1 MSPKPKILLV
11 DDEERFRTTLKKMLT
26 AQGLTVALAAGG
38 REALDLMRLEP
49 YDVALVDIRMPG
61 MDGLQTLAQ
70 MKKLDPGMEVIM
82 LTGHASVDAAMEIN
96 RLGGFDYLLKPCP
109 LEDLLL
115 KIEAAYEKKLD
126 REKRSR
132 AAARP
137 EA

>member
-1 MSPKPKILLV
+1 MGPKPKILLV

-49 YDVALVDIRMPG
+49 YDAALVDIRMPG

-126 REKRSR
+126 REKRAR

>member
-1 MSPKPKILLV
+1 MSPKAKILLV
-11 DDEERFRTTLKKMLT
+11 DDEERFRTTLKKMLK
-26 AQGLTVALAAGG
+26 AQGLMVALAAGG

-96 RLGGFDYLLKPCP
+96 RLGGFDYLLKPYP

-132 AAARP
+132 AVAGP

>member
-1 MSPKPKILLV
+1 MSSKAKILLV

-38 REALDLMRLEP
+38 QEALDLMRLEP

-70 MKKLDPGMEVIM
+70 MKKLVPGMEVIM

-96 RLGGFDYLLKPCP
+96 RLGGFDYLLKPCS
-109 LEDLLL
+109 LEDLLV

-126 REKRSR
+126 REKRAMAS
-132 AAARP
+132 RP
-137 EA
+137 EG

>member
-1 MSPKPKILLV
+1 MDYHILIV
-11 DDEERFRTTLKKMLT
+11 DDEKELCVSLSEILMEEGYPTVYTSDPRETPAILARTH
-26 AQGLTVALAAGG
+26 V
-38 REALDLMRLEP
+38 DLIIL
-49 YDVALVDIRMPG
+49 DIRMPG

-70 MKKLDPGMEVIM
+70 MKMLDPGMEVIM

>member
-26 AQGLTVALAAGG
+26 AQGLTVTLAAGG
-38 REALDLMRLEP
+38 QEALDLMRLEP
-49 YDVALVDIRMPG
+49 YDAALVDIRMPG

>member
-26 AQGLTVALAAGG
+26 AQGLTVALAADG

-70 MKKLDPGMEVIM
+70 MKMLDPGMEVIM

>member
-1 MSPKPKILLV
+1 
-11 DDEERFRTTLKKMLT
+11 
-26 AQGLTVALAAGG
+26 
-38 REALDLMRLEP
+38 
-49 YDVALVDIRMPG
+49 MPG

-96 RLGGFDYLLKPCP
+96 RLGGFDYLLKPYP

-132 AAARP
+132 AVAGP

>member
-1 MSPKPKILLV
+1 MGPKPKILLV
-11 DDEERFRTTLKKMLT
+11 DNEERFRTTLKKMLT

-38 REALDLMRLEP
+38 REALELLRFEP

-61 MDGLQTLAQ
+61 MDGLQTLEQ
-70 MKKLDPGMEVIM
+70 MKKLDLGMEVIM